1 MDKEKLLSFI
11 TNSFLKDLFFDSDIT
26 DISYNG
32 QSIFY
37 LHNHLGRR
45 KSDIQV
51 SEAEV
56 RDFIRQIANLTEKQF
71 SYQSP
76 KLDVSVDKYRIN
88 AVHTS
93 IARTNNGKCINFS
106 IRIAGDT
113 PRITKESTFLNAEL
127 ISLFDVLVNSHVS
140 LVIGGMTGS
149 GKTEFQKYLIGVV
162 PQYSRLIIIDNI
174 LELDNLH
181 LGDQLDINVWQADE
195 KSEEA
200 NIQELVKNALR
211 SNPDWLIVAE
221 SRGKEMIEVLN
232 SAMTGHPI
240 ITTVHAF
247 DINSMPTRIARM
259 VMMNSKEQNFDVLM
273 QDIFYNF
280 RFYIY
285 LKREIKDDG
294 MVLRYIE
301 EVSEFDESGNK
312 SCIYRRSKGKNEY
325 FSIRNEVLEKLK
337 YQNNQIF
344 IQTFVKEK
352 K

>member
-11 TNSFLKDLFFDSDIT
+11 TTSFLKDLLFDPDIT

-32 QSIFY
+32 QNIFY
-37 LHNHLGRR
+37 LHNHQGRR

-51 SEAEV
+51 SEVEV

-93 IARTNNGKCINFS
+93 IARINNEKCINFS

-140 LVIGGMTGS
+140 LIIGGMTGS
-149 GKTEFQKYLIGVV
+149 GKTEFQKYLISVV

-181 LGDQLDINVWQADE
+181 LGDQLDINVWQSDE
-195 KSEEA
+195 KSEET

-301 EVSEFDESGNK
+301 EVSEFDENGNK
-312 SCIYRRSKGKNEY
+312 SCIYRRSKGKNKY

>member
-11 TNSFLKDLFFDSDIT
+11 TNSFLKDLFNDPDIT

-45 KSDIQV
+45 KSNIAV
-51 SEAEV
+51 TENEV

-93 IARTNNGKCINFS
+93 IARNNNEKCINFS
-106 IRIAGDT
+106 IRIAGDK

-140 LVIGGMTGS
+140 LIIGGITGS
-149 GKTEFQKYLIGVV
+149 GKTEFQKYLISVI
-162 PQYSRLIIIDNI
+162 PKYSRLIIIDNI

-181 LGDQLDINVWQADE
+181 LGEELDINVWQADE
-195 KSEEA
+195 RNEETT
-200 NIQELVKNALR
+200 IQELVKNALR

-259 VMMNSKEQNFDVLM
+259 VMMNTKEQNFDVLM

-285 LKREIKDDG
+285 LKREIKKNG
-294 MVLRYIE
+294 TVLRYIE
-301 EVSEFDESGNK
+301 EVSEFDDKGNK
-312 SCIYRRSKGKNEY
+312 TCIYSCIKGKHK
-325 FSIRNEVLEKLK
+325 FFPIRKEVLEKLEF
-337 YQNNQIF
+337 QDNNTF
-344 IQTFVKEK
+344 IKTFVKEGK
-352 K
+352 

>member
-11 TNSFLKDLFFDSDIT
+11 ENSFLKTLLVDPDIT

-45 KSDIQV
+45 KSDI
-51 SEAEV
+51 EITENEV

-93 IARTNNGKCINFS
+93 IARINNEKCINFS
-106 IRIAGDT
+106 IRVAGDT

-127 ISLFDVLVNSHVS
+127 ISLFDVLVNSHIS
-140 LVIGGMTGS
+140 LVIGGITGS
-149 GKTEFQKYLIGVV
+149 GKTEFQKYLISIV
-162 PQYSRLIIIDNI
+162 PKYSRIIIIDDI
-174 LELDNLH
+174 LELDNLR
-181 LGDQLDINVWQADE
+181 LGDDIDINVWQADE
-195 KSEEA
+195 RNEET
-200 NIQELVKNALR
+200 NIQQLVKNALR

-240 ITTVHAF
+240 ITTIHAL

-259 VMMNSKEQNFDVLM
+259 VVMNNKDQNFDILL
-273 QDIFYNF
+273 QNIYYNF
-280 RFYIY
+280 RFYVF

-294 MVLRYIE
+294 TVHRYIE
-301 EVSEFDESGNK
+301 EVSEFDNRGHK
-312 SCIYRRSKGKNEY
+312 TCIYRFEKGKH
-325 FSIRNEVLEKLK
+325 FFFQIRKEVLEKLA
-337 YQNNQIF
+337 YQNNKTF
-344 IQTFVKEK
+344 IQTFVKGEK
-352 K
+352 